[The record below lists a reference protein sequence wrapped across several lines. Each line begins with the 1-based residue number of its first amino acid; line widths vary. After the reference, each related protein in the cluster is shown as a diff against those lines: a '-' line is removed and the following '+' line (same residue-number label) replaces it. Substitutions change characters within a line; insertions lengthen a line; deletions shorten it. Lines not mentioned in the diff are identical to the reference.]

1 MQRFDFDV
9 FVGLD
14 ANLDADGHEV
24 GNLRAAEIEARR
36 TAGEIARDR
45 LLKLQDAAP
54 ESIRV
59 EVKNEHRQRVLT
71 VTVSLR
77 VEQVEPLPQ
86 VSM

>member
-1 MQRFDFDV
+1 MQRFYFDV
-9 FVGLD
+9 FVGPD
-14 ANLDADGHEV
+14 ANLDADGHEI
-24 GNLRAAEIEARR
+24 GSLQAAEIAARR